1 MYILLLF
8 LFIFVIIIIFFVL
21 NIIISFISK
30 VVENFRA
37 LFGGNKSSSQQS
49 ANSTS
54 RGKIFGKNEGE
65 YVDFEEVK

>member
-1 MYILLLF
+1 M
-8 LFIFVIIIIFFVL
+8 
-21 NIIISFISK
+21 
-30 VVENFRA
+30 ENFRA